1 MRMFAAVVLKLG
13 MFSGTDRIAQRMLWI
28 EFFRVFVIGILFA
41 HVYNKLLMRFG
52 ILAL

>member
-1 MRMFAAVVLKLG
+1 MRMFAAVALKLG
-13 MFSGTDRIAQRMLWI
+13 MFSEADCLAQRMLWI

-41 HVYNKLLMRFG
+41 HVYNKLLMRFA